1 MAKTTPI
8 FETSTDSKTLAAV
21 LAAATVGQ
29 IISYD
34 ELSKAI
40 GRTVTASKLSTARHI
55 VQREQR
61 IVFGAVAG
69 VGLKRLSDAEIVD
82 LSDSARDH
90 LRRTTRKTAKK
101 LHCVDYDA
109 MPKDKQTKHNTALSM
124 LGVIGELSTEK
135 STQRLSQLI
144 ESTGTSLPTAKAAIA
159 ALGSTVK

>member
-40 GRTVTASKLSTARHI
+40 GRTVTASKLSTARYI

-69 VGLKRLSDAEIVD
+69 VGLKRLSDAEIVA

-90 LRRTTRKTAKK
+90 LRLEQAARESAVASPWISGAARPPRSCIAWTTTPCPRTSK
-101 LHCVDYDA
+101 
-109 MPKDKQTKHNTALSM
+109 P
-124 LGVIGELSTEK
+124 ST
-135 STQRLSQLI
+135 TPR
-144 ESTGTSLPTAKAAIA
+144 
-159 ALGSTVK
+159 